1 MKTAL
6 TCILLLLCAGNA
18 DAKTSAIIEES
29 RTYLLVA
36 QPHSLV
42 VREFRRIKIMD
53 ENGYEFAVFRDYYNS
68 FKKIR
73 NLQYTVLDANNKRIK
88 RFSKADALDVMV
100 SPSYEISDARMIIL
114 DPEYRN
120 FPFTIEIEVESSHDG
135 FLNFDEWMPRFTYD
149 LEVKNAE
156 LILECFPEF
165 KFKSRE
171 FNGIAEP
178 VVSEAARTRI
188 IRWAI
193 KDLAAIEKHI
203 SYTLFAADQP
213 KVHLT
218 PLTFFLGDTSG
229 DFSNWSHF
237 GSWYWQLNKNRNT
250 LTAPTQEFLTGL
262 RKQHGD
268 NTEVISRAVYQYM
281 QRKTRY
287 ISIQLGIGGFQAIP
301 SEELERTGY
310 GDCKA
315 LTNYMGAMLNFLNI
329 PSNHVLVRAGRDVP
343 DILADFPSNQF
354 NHVFLAVPLQSDT
367 LWFECTSQTSP
378 PAYIGT
384 FTDDRH
390 ALWVGKDGSK
400 VIRTPELLAEESVKA
415 STCVVSLQAEGD
427 ADLQVQTTQSGTFY
441 DEAMYYEN
449 LPQDKIQKLNYRKFP
464 YADFTIQSFN
474 LSFPEKDKPVM
485 RLNFKLKING
495 LGKSLGTKFILPA
508 TILEPLEKTFS
519 LDLMNKKAEIRR
531 AFTLVDSVQILAPDN
546 YRFTSVPEDVTQL
559 SEFGKFEVRFEKSG
573 DNVLYV
579 YRRAVI
585 KKGRYTDAA
594 FGKLHEMVQKIK
606 SIEQRKIVL
615 TSKT

>member
-1 MKTAL
+1 MKTSL
-6 TCILLLLCAGNA
+6 TCILFLLLAGSA
-18 DAKTSAIIEES
+18 DAKTSAIMEES
-29 RTYLLVA
+29 RTYMLVA

-53 ENGYEFAVFRDYYNS
+53 ENGYEFAVYRDYYNS

-73 NLQYTVLDANNKRIK
+73 NLQYTVFDANNKRVK

-100 SPSYEISDARMIIL
+100 SPSYEVSDARMVIV

-135 FLNFDEWMPRFTYD
+135 FLNFEEWMPRFTYD

-156 LILECFPEF
+156 LILECFREF
-165 KFKSRE
+165 QFKSRE

-178 VVSEAARTRI
+178 VVSEAAKTRI
-188 IRWAI
+188 IRWTI

-203 SYTLFAADQP
+203 SYKLFAADQP

-218 PLTFFLGDTSG
+218 PLTFVFGDTSG
-229 DFSNWSHF
+229 DFSKWSHF
-237 GSWYWQLNKNRNT
+237 GDWYWQLNKDRNK

-268 NTEVISRAVYQYM
+268 NTEAISKAVYRYM
-281 QRKTRY
+281 QAKTRY
-287 ISIQLGIGGFQAIP
+287 ISIQLGIGGFQSIP
-301 SEELERTGY
+301 SDEVERTGY

-329 PSNHVLVRAGRDVP
+329 TSNHVLVRAGRDVP

-354 NHVFLAVPLQSDT
+354 NHVFLAVPLKSDT
-367 LWFECTSQTSP
+367 LWFECTSQTLP

-390 ALWVGKDGSK
+390 VLWIDKNRSK
-400 VIRTPELLAEESVKA
+400 VIRTPEFLAEESVKA
-415 STCVVSLQAEGD
+415 STCVVSLNTEGD
-427 ADLQVQTTQSGTFY
+427 ADLQVLTIQRGMFF

-449 LPQDKIQKLNYRKFP
+449 LPQDKIRQLNYRRFHYP
-464 YADFTIQSFN
+464 DFSIQSFN

-485 RLNFKLKING
+485 ALNYKLRING
-495 LGKSLGTKFILPA
+495 LGKSLGTKYILA
-508 TILEPLEKTFS
+508 AIILEPLGKTFS

-546 YRFTSVPEDVTQL
+546 YRFTAVPEDITQV
-559 SEFGKFEVRFEKSG
+559 SEFGNFEMRFEKSG
-573 DNVLYV
+573 DNVLNV
-579 YRRAVI
+579 YRKAVI
-585 KKGRYTDAA
+585 KKGRYEDAA
-594 FGKLHEMVQKIK
+594 FGKFHEMVQKIK